1 MNMRIRRIVTVIVSL
16 VGFAAV
22 ILAAAPP
29 VIDQTER
36 TKEPARSSAVT
47 GNAADALNT
56 LLVKGRAPKTD
67 YSRSQFG
74 SGWATTNGCDTRNI
88 ILYRDLQDPVLYDE
102 CRVMSGVLDDPYTG
116 TRILFTRGE
125 SDIQIDHVVALSDAW
140 QTGAANLSR
149 EIRTK
154 LANDPL
160 ELLAVEGTANQQKS
174 DGNAATWLPSNKGF
188 RCEYVARQIAVK
200 KKYELWVVPAEKQ
213 AMTDIL
219 SQCPG
224 QALPAA

>member
-47 GNAADALNT
+47 GNTADALDT

-88 ILYRDLQDPVLYDE
+88 ILYRDLQDPVLDDE